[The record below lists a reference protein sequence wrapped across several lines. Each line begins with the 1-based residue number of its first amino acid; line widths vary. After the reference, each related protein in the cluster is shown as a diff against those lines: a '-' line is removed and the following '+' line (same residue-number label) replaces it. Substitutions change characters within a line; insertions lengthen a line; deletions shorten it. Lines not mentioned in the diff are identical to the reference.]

1 MRLLGLLGEIAA
13 WLAIG
18 AVMLIVAAMVVL
30 VAPLFLIGR
39 MAHWIMARWRSWAEP
54 TRIALEIGPE
64 TEALKGKAV
73 GMANVSVGVG
83 RQRVVRARFVRGGVE
98 RPIDGPP
105 RFEIDNEAIARFR
118 PVLDANGQADP
129 FRRRLVGVSAG
140 QVAGRIIGDARQG
153 AEVRELVTQLAI
165 TVPDP
170 EATEIEVEIGEEEDD
185 TQE

>member
-1 MRLLGLLGEIAA
+1 VKVVE
-13 WLAIG
+13 
-18 AVMLIVAAMVVL
+18 MLIREVCRLIVSAVVIVCLLVL
-30 VAPLFLIGR
+30 VPVLLCSVFVSL
-39 MAHWIMARWRSWAEP
+39 IMARWKRRAEP

-64 TEALKGKAV
+64 TEALEGKAV

-105 RFEIDNEAIARFR
+105 RFEIDNEAIAQFR

>member
-1 MRLLGLLGEIAA
+1 VKVVEMLIRKALALIALVLIIVVWLVLMPVLLGS
-13 WLAIG
+13 
-18 AVMLIVAAMVVL
+18 VV
-30 VAPLFLIGR
+30 VSFIK
-39 MAHWIMARWRSWAEP
+39 ARWKRRAEP

-64 TEALKGKAV
+64 TEALEGKAV

-105 RFEIDNEAIARFR
+105 RFEIDNEAIAQFR